1 MPDITILDM
10 IGTDSDGLK
19 GLVDDY
25 SFVLKGSGKLIEGDS
40 RVTKF
45 DLGPGS
51 WIVLAKATVKE
62 NSDGRADV
70 RFRLS
75 ATGSKGA
82 FDDESWVTVRNL
94 GLATAGLMLGAHFGS
109 TDGKVELRALVQ
121 SLGDPV
127 NCDLRHVVI
136 TAINTKKLLLGGLS

>member
-1 MPDITILDM
+1 MPTITIYDL

-19 GLVDDY
+19 GLIDDY
-25 SFVLKGSGKLIEGDS
+25 SFVLKGISKLIEGDN

-51 WIVLAKATVKE
+51 WIVLAKATVRD
-62 NSDGRADV
+62 NSDGKADV
-70 RFRLS
+70 RFHLT
-75 ATGSKGA
+75 ATGSKGV
-82 FDDESWVTVRNL
+82 FEDESWVTVRNL
-94 GLATAGLMLGAHFGS
+94 GMATAALMLGAHFGT
-109 TDGKVELRALVQ
+109 TDGKVELRASVQ

-127 NCDLRHVVI
+127 NCDLRHVVV